1 MVNSYLYLYTVCSV
15 THAALTVILNLSE
28 NIPFITDV
36 YLTATWTEYMY
47 RGHSGGSCP

>member
-36 YLTATWTEYMY
+36 YLTATWSICT
-47 RGHSGGSCP
+47 GVTVGVPALK